1 MERALSLNEG
11 GRGAPLQSLRLANLL
26 GQSALFLLRKA

>member
-1 MERALSLNEG
+1 LSLDAG
-11 GRGAPLQSLRLANLL
+11 GRAAPQQSLRLANLL